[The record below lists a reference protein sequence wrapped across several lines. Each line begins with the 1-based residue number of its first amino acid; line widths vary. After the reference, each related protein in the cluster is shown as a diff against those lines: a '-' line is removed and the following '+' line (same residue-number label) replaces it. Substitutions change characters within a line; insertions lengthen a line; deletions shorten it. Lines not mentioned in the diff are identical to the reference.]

1 MYSNCQQELLLRYLD
16 SGINDIK
23 VIKEKLS
30 FLSKESFI
38 NALKFLNNSQIIK
51 IEGKNIILDK
61 KIKQI
66 ITFLDESNFIEYYNY
81 ILSGN
86 FYFNETKIYPRI
98 YLDKIAN
105 EFKIDNKTIRFNNF
119 LAHFLKKI
127 YNDEFYIEVCRLHIQ
142 TRGKKENVK
151 GNNSLF

>member
-66 ITFLDESNFIEYYNY
+66 ITFLDESNFLE
-81 ILSGN
+81 
-86 FYFNETKIYPRI
+86 
-98 YLDKIAN
+98 
-105 EFKIDNKTIRFNNF
+105 
-119 LAHFLKKI
+119 HFLKKI